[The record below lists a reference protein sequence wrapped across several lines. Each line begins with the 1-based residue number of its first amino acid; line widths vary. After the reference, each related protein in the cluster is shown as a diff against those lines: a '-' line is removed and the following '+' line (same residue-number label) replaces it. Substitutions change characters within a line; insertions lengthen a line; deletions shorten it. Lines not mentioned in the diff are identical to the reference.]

1 MNKQYDAI
9 IIGTGQAGVPLAK
22 DLAAAG
28 KKVAVFERK
37 RFGGT
42 CPNVG
47 GVPSKT
53 FHASAKMLY
62 DTKRAAE
69 YGVVVQGLIK
79 SDLKAI
85 VARKNA
91 IIAPIKKREDKFKA
105 LKHIDF
111 YNQHARF
118 SGTQSIS
125 ANGTILTAKFFFI
138 NVGARPRIPSYAYK
152 VDFLTSTTI
161 LDLEMVP
168 EHLIIIGAGSIGLEF
183 GQMFA
188 RFGSKVTI
196 VEMGSRIVPREHED
210 VSIAVQQVLQA
221 EGIIFRLNAECI
233 DCNTSKNQIEVHLH
247 CSGSEKDRLTGTHIL
262 FATGRQPN
270 TDDLG
275 LEKAGIER
283 NDNGYIKVNDLLET
297 NVKNIWALGDCN
309 GKGGFTHTAYH
320 DYQIVKDQLLGNGK
334 RKASDRI
341 PCWSL
346 FIDPPLAHIG
356 LSKKEALAAIERDN
370 FLLAQLPMEHVT
382 RTIEKGDT
390 RGFMEIIVHKKTKK
404 ILGATLFGVGADE
417 VIHAVLQ
424 NMYCKGTFEELRD
437 AVHIH
442 PTVSEFLPT
451 LMETLKPLE

>member
-1 MNKQYDAI
+1 MNKQYDTI

-28 KKVAVFERK
+28 RKVAVFERK

-47 GVPSKT
+47 CVPSKA
-53 FHASAKMLY
+53 FNASAKMLY
-62 DTKRAAE
+62 DAKKAAE
-69 YGVVVQGLIK
+69 YGVVVQGSIK
-79 SDLKAI
+79 ADLKAI
-85 VARKNA
+85 VARKND
-91 IIAPIKKREDKFKA
+91 IIAPVKKKKDKFKA
-105 LKHIDF
+105 LKNIDF

-125 ANGTILTAKFFFI
+125 TNGTILTAKFFFI

-161 LDLEMVP
+161 LDLETLP
-168 EHLIIIGAGSIGLEF
+168 KHLIIIGAGAIGLEF

-196 VEMGSRIVPREHED
+196 VEMGSRILPREHQW
-210 VSIAVQQVLQA
+210 VSTEVQQVLEK

-233 DCNTSKNQIEVHLH
+233 DCNTNKNQIEVHLH
-247 CSGSEKDRLTGTHIL
+247 CSEVEKDRLTGTHIL

-283 NDNGYIKVNDLLET
+283 NDYGYIKVNDLLET

-346 FIDPPLAHIG
+346 FIDPPLARIG
-356 LSKKEALAAIERDN
+356 LSKKEALAAIERDS
-370 FLLAQLPMEHVT
+370 FLLARLPMT
-382 RTIEKGDT
+382 RVSRAIEKGDT
-390 RGFMEIIVHKKTKK
+390 CGFMEIIVHKKTKK

-417 VIHAVLQ
+417 VIHVVLQ
-424 NMYCKGTFEELRD
+424 NMYCKGTYEELRD

-442 PTVSEFLPT
+442 PTVAEFLPT
-451 LMETLKPLE
+451 LMEKLKPLK